1 MKTYIVGRSD
11 SADIQLEDSSVS
23 GQHLSITPQSG
34 RWHVKDLDSTNG
46 TFVMNTQGKH
56 EIKEETLEGSER
68 LLLGNCVVALADL
81 TAGIQPQS
89 QSQLESGAGAG
100 AGAQKDTGRQ
110 SSEDSGFSR
119 YIRTE
124 DGRYVRK
131 SK

>member
-34 RWHVKDLDSTNG
+34 RWRVKDLGSTNG
-46 TFVMNTQGKH
+46 TFVMNSQGKH

-68 LLLGNCVVALADL
+68 LLLGNCMVALADL
-81 TAGIQPQS
+81 TAEIQPQPQPES
-89 QSQLESGAGAG
+89 APQS
-100 AGAQKDTGRQ
+100 DVGRK

>member
-11 SADIQLEDSSVS
+11 SADIQIDDSSVS
-23 GQHLSITPQSG
+23 GQHMSITPQSG
-34 RWHVKDLDSTNG
+34 RWHVKDLNSTNG
-46 TFVMNTQGKH
+46 TFIMHAHGKS
-56 EIKEETLEGSER
+56 EIKDEVLEGSEQ
-68 LLLGNCVVALADL
+68 LVLGTCNVALADL
-81 TAGIQPQS
+81 TARTPQQAQPQAGS
-89 QSQLESGAGAG
+89 QQDA
-100 AGAQKDTGRQ
+100 GRQ

>member
-34 RWHVKDLDSTNG
+34 RWQVKDLGSTNG
-46 TFVMNTQGKH
+46 TFIMNAQGKH
-56 EIKEETLEGSER
+56 EIKEETLEGSEQ
-68 LLLGNCVVALADL
+68 LLLGTCKVALADL
-81 TAGIQPQS
+81 TAGIQLQPDSGS
-89 QSQLESGAGAG
+89 QR
-100 AGAQKDTGRQ
+100 DTGRQ

>member
-34 RWHVKDLDSTNG
+34 RWRVKDLDSTNG
-46 TFVMNTQGKH
+46 TFVMNAQGKH

-89 QSQLESGAGAG
+89 QSQPGSG